1 MQVKYNKLFITGA
14 TNNKRQ
20 KADPQ
25 MLAHSSQTPVQPVFR
40 RKKTGA
46 RESDVNSDDEEEVLT
61 DVDG

>member
-1 MQVKYNKLFITGA
+1 MQVKYNKFVTTGA
-14 TNNKRQ
+14 TNNKRR

-25 MLAHSSQTPVQPVFR
+25 TRSSQTPVQPVFR

-46 RESDVNSDDEEEVLT
+46 HESKVDSDDEVLT